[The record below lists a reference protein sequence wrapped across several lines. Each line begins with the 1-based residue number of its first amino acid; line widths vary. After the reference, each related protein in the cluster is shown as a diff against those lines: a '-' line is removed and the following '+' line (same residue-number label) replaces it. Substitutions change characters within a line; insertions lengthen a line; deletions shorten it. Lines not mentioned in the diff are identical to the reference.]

1 MMMVTQTFISHGNKP
16 RLIHVVAGQCSKRSS
31 ERPQVLRPL
40 FGTGTKSPPPYSIHN
55 GIHKVSPDSS
65 GGDLGKSS

>member
-1 MMMVTQTFISHGNKP
+1 MMMVTQTHISHGNKP
-16 RLIHVVAGQCSKRSS
+16 RLIHVVAGQRSKRSR
-31 ERPQVLRPL
+31 ERPQILRPL
-40 FGTGTKSPPPYSIHN
+40 FRTKSLPPYSIHN